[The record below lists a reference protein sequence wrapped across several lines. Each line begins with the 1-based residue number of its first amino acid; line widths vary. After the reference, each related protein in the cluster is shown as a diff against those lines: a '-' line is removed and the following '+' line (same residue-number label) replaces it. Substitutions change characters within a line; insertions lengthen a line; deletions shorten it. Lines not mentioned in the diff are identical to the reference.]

1 MTPCPV
7 QTTSPP
13 QTRPDRKTAMQNIR
27 AAAVQ
32 MISSTDPDTNID
44 TMKRLVRQ
52 AAEQGA
58 DWVLLPEYWPLMGCK
73 DTDKLAFAEPL
84 VGSNFG
90 ETHCARFGE
99 TRYARFQT
107 TLSET
112 AAKCGVVLF
121 GGTIPLQSPDAG
133 KVMNTMLVY
142 DRDGRQIGLYHK
154 MHLFGFSG
162 LGERYAEADTISA
175 GGDVPKL
182 AADGVPLAAGVCYDL
197 RFPEF
202 FRAQQP
208 FDVLLLPAAFTYTTG
223 KAHWELL
230 LRTRA
235 VENQCYVIA
244 SAQGGEHESGRRTF
258 GHSMIIDPWGE
269 ILDVL
274 PEGEGIVIADL
285 DAARLQSVRTR
296 LPALQHRLLK

>member
-1 MTPCPV
+1 
-7 QTTSPP
+7 
-13 QTRPDRKTAMQNIR
+13 MQKNIR

-32 MISSTDPDTNID
+32 MISSTDPDANID

-58 DWVLLPEYWPLMGCK
+58 DWVLLPEYWPLMGRK

-84 VGSNFG
+84 VGSSLG
-90 ETHCARFGE
+90 ETCCARFSE
-99 TRYARFQT
+99 TRSARFQT

-112 AAKCGVVLF
+112 AAEYGVVLF
-121 GGTIPLQSPDAG
+121 GGTIPLQSPDLG

-142 DRDGRQIGLYHK
+142 DRDGTQIGLYHK

-230 LRTRA
+230 LRARA

-269 ILDVL
+269 ILDIL

-296 LPALQHRLLK
+296 LPALKHRLL

>member
-1 MTPCPV
+1 
-7 QTTSPP
+7 
-13 QTRPDRKTAMQNIR
+13 MQNIR

-32 MISSTDPDTNID
+32 MISSTDPDANID

-58 DWVLLPEYWPLMGCK
+58 DWVLLPEYWPLMGRK

-84 VGSNFG
+84 VGSSLG
-90 ETHCARFGE
+90 ETRCARFSE

-112 AAKCGVVLF
+112 AVECGVVLF

-142 DRDGRQIGLYHK
+142 DRDGTQIGLYHK

-202 FRAQQP
+202 FRVQQP

-230 LRTRA
+230 LRARA

-296 LPALQHRLLK
+296 LPALKHRLLQTIL

>member
-1 MTPCPV
+1 
-7 QTTSPP
+7 
-13 QTRPDRKTAMQNIR
+13 MQNIR

-32 MISSTDPDTNID
+32 MISSTDPDANID

-84 VGSNFG
+84 VGSNFS
-90 ETHCARFGE
+90 ETCHTGFGE

-112 AAKCGVVLF
+112 AAEYGVVLF
-121 GGTIPLQSPDAG
+121 GGTIPLQSPDVG

-142 DRDGRQIGLYHK
+142 DRDGTQIGLYHK